1 MKNSLFSVA
10 IFWLSGKKITR
21 AISLSALLAFI
32 LAPSFLEAAKYY
44 VSVNS
49 GNDANSAAQ
58 AQSSAT
64 PWKTV
69 AFAISQAAANDQL
82 VILPGTYSETNLVI
96 NKTLDIVGNEIAGIP
111 GTGVKP
117 VFNGASPVAN
127 GFIFRLAAPNIRLK
141 NLELQVNQVST
152 VIGIFSPA
160 GGFNGLRIEDN
171 HIFAANPGASSVFNS
186 FGMLLGQLTSIAGQ
200 DSVVIV
206 RNLIKPL
213 NPGSGGF
220 GRGIR
225 MAGGYG
231 RIGGT
236 DPSESNEIYG
246 DYAVQ
251 VGSAQRM
258 FQCLNNQ
265 LYGVYGALE
274 INIPAGGYT
283 HLVRNNVFR
292 PIPGSNAQISMEIKN
307 NTLANAIILVENNE
321 FTGHPRV
328 GLFSTR
334 SRNVIVR
341 NNVFTPSPSSSEY
354 IHISVNTK
362 QQTVGNDAATWSG
375 IQVKGN
381 EFLGGIANG
390 GTGIRFANHFSGVY
404 PAFQNTEI
412 GGVGADA
419 NRFAAN
425 IQNDFSLDA
434 ASGPSNTDPFW
445 GAAGSR
451 VSLMRPVGQ
460 NFDIR
465 QNLFDV
471 GAGHALPSAMNT
483 SDLLKLEDKIVHG
496 LEYDS
501 LGFVTVVPQSVF
513 VTQQSFLSPYTTTP
527 SLQRAIRQVGTNNDW
542 TLFGQA
548 GNYPGTAAVTTD
560 LTVDVES
567 TGGSIGSD
575 QLEMNAAGRVL
586 NMLDGYFVNNQLSL
600 TAGHIQIQN
609 GNLSLLGSASVTGG
623 GLSSY
628 VRTTGTGMFRYAGL
642 ANVSGLYPIGT
653 AAHYFPLLISNGGT
667 TDNIGARVQDD
678 VLSGGLSGASV
689 NGAVNATWVLDEAT
703 AGGSNLSLLA
713 NWNGSDEKPSFNRAA
728 SYLQGFSGSW
738 TNLAGPVA
746 AAGTNPY
753 SVLFSGITT
762 GLSQLPV
769 RIANYSPV
777 ASCQFQVVCFQQG
790 LRHNG
795 SQVPADRSNPA
806 NAEVAQKSDVSGAV
820 NFFSLGFL
828 GSITLKSS
836 CAVNNGPGNDI
847 KIWETTF
854 GPQPVNAN
862 SERARVYASQ
872 DGILFTY
879 LGLAT
884 YDGSFDLGAGL
895 PWAQYFRIVDATVD
909 FPSNSAIADAYDVDG
924 IEVLNGYTTGG
935 APNQVTSGAAASICG
950 GTQGKAKNFTNIMGL
965 RSDPS
970 KALGLPQNNNTFN
983 FYSLGFG
990 GDVCLK
996 FDYAIFDGPG
1006 GELKVVETTFGN
1018 NTCNQ
1023 YRERAEIAVSYDG
1036 VNWNVL
1042 GEYCQDYNGTID
1054 ITAAN
1059 SGIQYVRVR
1068 DVSNRADFSSALADG
1083 YDVDAIVVTNVS
1095 SGQCPSIG
1103 NNTRVAVSE
1112 PVLFDQTLVPD
1123 DMEPLQILGNPVTDQ
1138 LNIRF
1143 TLAVKEATISV
1154 YNHTGQ
1160 KVLSEMVMGNVWDLK
1175 EMKLDASV
1183 LPAGVY
1189 FLSLNGGIQKE
1200 TISFVKK

>member
-1 MKNSLFSVA
+1 MKKHFTLALFR
-10 IFWLSGKKITR
+10 LTGKAKTR
-21 AISLSALLAFI
+21 AACLSVLLAFI
-32 LAPSFLEAAKYY
+32 MAPSFSEAAKYY
-44 VSVNS
+44 VSVGTGS
-49 GNDANSAAQ
+49 DANSAAQ

-82 VILPGTYSETNLVI
+82 VILPGTYSETNIVI
-96 NKTLDIVGNEIAGIP
+96 NKSLDIVGNETAGIP

-117 VFNGASPVAN
+117 VFNGNSPTSG
-127 GFIFRLAAPNIRLK
+127 GFIFRPAAANIRLK
-141 NLELQVNQVST
+141 NLELQVNQLGTSR
-152 VIGIFSPA
+152 GIFSPA

-171 HIFAANPGASSVFNS
+171 HIFSTNTSTTSIFDSYGI
-186 FGMLLGQLTSIAGQ
+186 LLGQLVSAAGL
-200 DSVVIV
+200 DSVVMV
-206 RNLIKPL
+206 RNIVKPL
-213 NPGSGGF
+213 TPGSSGF
-220 GRGIR
+220 GHAIR
-225 MAGGYG
+225 MVGGYG

-236 DPSESNEIYG
+236 DPADSNLVAG
-246 DYAVQ
+246 DYAIQ
-251 VGSAQRM
+251 VGAAKRM
-258 FQCLNNQ
+258 FQCLNNH
-265 LYGVYGALE
+265 LYGVSGALE

-283 HLVRNNVFR
+283 HIVRNNTLS
-292 PIPGSNAQISMEIKN
+292 PAPGFSASALMSMEIKN
-307 NTLANAIILVENNE
+307 NTLANSIILVENNH

-334 SRNVIVR
+334 SRNVFVR
-341 NNVFTPSPSSSEY
+341 NNVFTPSATSTEFF
-354 IHISVNTK
+354 HIAVNTK
-362 QQTVGNDAATWSG
+362 QQTAGNDAATWSG
-375 IQVKGN
+375 IHIKGN
-381 EFLGGIANG
+381 EFLGGSSVT
-390 GTGIRFANHFSGVY
+390 GTGISFANHFSGFY

-412 GGVGADA
+412 GGPGADA

-425 IQNDFSLDA
+425 IQNDFVLDA
-434 ASGPSNTDPFW
+434 SSGPSNTIQFW
-445 GAAGSR
+445 AFSGSG
-451 VSLMRPVGQ
+451 VSLMRPVSQ

-483 SDLLKLEDKIVHG
+483 SDRLKLEDKIVHG

-548 GNYPGTAAVTTD
+548 GNYPGSAIVTTD
-560 LTVDVES
+560 LTVDVEN

-575 QLEMNAAGRVL
+575 QLEMNAPGRVL
-586 NMLDGYFVNNQLSL
+586 TLLDHYFVNTQLSL
-600 TAGHIQIQN
+600 TAGHIRIQN
-609 GNLSLLGSASVTGG
+609 SNLSLLGAASVTGG

-628 VRTTGTGMFRYAGL
+628 VRTTGTGMFRYGSL
-642 ANVSGLYPIGT
+642 ANVARLYPIGS
-653 AAHYFPLLISNGGT
+653 AGHYFPLRITNSGT
-667 TDNIGARVQDD
+667 QDNVGARVQDD
-678 VLSGGLSGASV
+678 VLSGGLSGVPV
-689 NGAVNATWVLDEAT
+689 NGAVNATWVLDEGI
-703 AGGSNLSLLA
+703 AGGSNLSLLS

-746 AAGTNPY
+746 ATGTDPY
-753 SVLFSGITT
+753 SVLFSGVNAN
-762 GLSQLPV
+762 LNQLPV

-777 ASCQFQVVCFQQG
+777 TNCQFQVVCFQQG
-790 LRHNG
+790 KTHNG
-795 SQVPADRSNPA
+795 SNVPTDRSNPA
-806 NAEVAQKSDVSGAV
+806 NAEVAQKSDLPGTV
-820 NFFSLGFL
+820 NFYSLGFN
-828 GSITLKSS
+828 GYITLKSG
-836 CAVNNGPGNDI
+836 CAVNNGSGNDI
-847 KIWETTF
+847 KIWETTY
-854 GPQPVNAN
+854 GAQPVNN
-862 SERARVYASQ
+862 FSDRARVYASQ
-872 DGILFTY
+872 DGILFVY
-879 LGLAT
+879 LGIAT
-884 YDGSFDLGAGL
+884 YDGAFDLGAL

-909 FPSNSAIADAYDVDG
+909 SPSNSPMADAYDVDG

-935 APNQVTSGAAASICG
+935 SPNQVTSGGAASICG
-950 GTQGKAKNFTNIMGL
+950 GTQGKAKNFTNVVGL

-970 KALGLPQNNNTFN
+970 KALGLPQNDDTFN
-983 FYSLGFG
+983 FYALGFG
-990 GDVCLK
+990 GDVCVK
-996 FDYAIFDGPG
+996 FDFAIFDGPG

-1018 NTCNQ
+1018 TPCNQ
-1023 YRERAEIAVSYDG
+1023 YRERAEIAVSFDG

-1083 YDVDAIVVTNVS
+1083 YDLDAVVATS
-1095 SGQCPSIG
+1095 ALTAPCPTVG

-1112 PVLFDQTLVPD
+1112 PVLFDQTTVPD
-1123 DMEPLQILGNPVTDQ
+1123 DMEPLQIMGNPVADQ

-1143 TLAVKEATISV
+1143 TLAVEEASISV

-1160 KVLSEMVMGNVWDLK
+1160 KVLSELVHGNVWDLK
-1175 EMKLDASV
+1175 EMKLDASA

-1200 TISFVKK
+1200 TLSFVKK